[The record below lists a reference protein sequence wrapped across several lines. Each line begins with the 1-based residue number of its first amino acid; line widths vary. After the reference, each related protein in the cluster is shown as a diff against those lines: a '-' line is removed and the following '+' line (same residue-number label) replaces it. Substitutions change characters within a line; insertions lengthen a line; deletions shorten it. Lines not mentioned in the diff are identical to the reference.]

1 MLASPEGARGE
12 DSSLRLDVEKGCA
25 ASGPVSTSRRP
36 RSDSSSAV
44 WEATE
49 AGLVATLGEH
59 WEKTSLWELAKSS
72 WELISG
78 HLGGEGLVL
87 APDNGSA
94 WPGSFH
100 SLGL

>member
-1 MLASPEGARGE
+1 MLASPEGTRGE
-12 DSSLRLDVEKGCA
+12 DSSSGLDVEKRCT
-25 ASGPVSTSRRP
+25 ASGPVSTSRLP

-44 WEATE
+44 WEVTE
-49 AGLVATLGEH
+49 AGLVVTLGEH
-59 WEKTSLWELAKSS
+59 WEKTSLWELVKSS

-87 APDNGSA
+87 APDKGSA
-94 WPGSFH
+94 WPGSLD